1 MSDQKKEFKNELLD
15 KMKINHSNGTVV
27 NLDENTRKAIETF
40 IDTGR
45 VVREAMQPTIQ
56 SLAKTIPLIIET
68 RNKFIESMKPVFE
81 MIEQVS
87 RAVTEIDWEQ
97 IRQDRV
103 EYLKEIDKK
112 LKEYENEFWCLDLM
126 TYSDM
131 VDQGISI
138 DTIPK
143 YIENNLESCIEDIV
157 SDPIYEHHASLI
169 IEAYQAYKV
178 GLYKVCAFPLLATFE
193 RIIASWY
200 VGNVREDKI
209 EIKKTRKVKRLYNE
223 IDPDM
228 YKSVDQEL
236 MFEMFSLSVLRTFKK
251 LFITASKPYQE
262 LNRHSIAHGFHD
274 YEHLAKIDILKLFQL
289 LKAATLL
296 RFLDSK
302 KVKDKTPVEA

>member
-1 MSDQKKEFKNELLD
+1 MSNQKKEFKNELLD
-15 KMKINHSNGTVV
+15 KMKITHSNGIVV
-27 NLDENTRKAIETF
+27 NLDENTKKAIETF

-45 VVREAMQPTIQ
+45 VVREAMQPAIQ
-56 SLAKTIPLIIET
+56 SFAKTIPLIIET

-81 MIEQVS
+81 TIEQIS
-87 RAVTEIDWEQ
+87 RVVAEIDWEQ

-103 EYLKEIDKK
+103 EYLKGIDKK
-112 LKEYENEFWCLDLM
+112 LKEYEKEFWCLDLM

-131 VDQGISI
+131 IDQGISI
-138 DTIPK
+138 DTMPE
-143 YIENNLESCIEDIV
+143 YIEKNLENCIEDIL
-157 SDPIYEHHASLI
+157 SDPIYEYHTSLI

-193 RIIASWY
+193 RIITSWY

-228 YKSVDQEL
+228 YKSVGQEL
-236 MFEMFSLSVLRTFKK
+236 MFEIFSLSVLRTFKK
-251 LFITASKPYQE
+251 LFITASKPHQE

-274 YEHLAKIDILKLFQL
+274 YEHLTKIDILKLFQL
-289 LKAATLL
+289 LKATTIL

-302 KVKDKTPVEA
+302 KVKDKTPLEV

>member
-1 MSDQKKEFKNELLD
+1 MSDQKKEFKNKLLA
-15 KMKINHSNGTVV
+15 KMKITHSNVV
-27 NLDENTRKAIETF
+27 KIDENTKKAIETF

-45 VVREAMQPTIQ
+45 TVREAMQPAIQ
-56 SLAKTIPLIIET
+56 SVAKTIPLIIEVNN
-68 RNKFIESMKPVFE
+68 RFIESMKPVLE
-81 MIEQVS
+81 TIEKVS
-87 RAVTEIDWEQ
+87 RMVAEIDWEQ
-97 IRQDRV
+97 IRQDQA

-131 VDQGISI
+131 VDQGINI
-138 DTIPK
+138 DTISEH
-143 YIENNLESCIEDIV
+143 IEINLESCIEDIV

-169 IEAYQAYKV
+169 IEAYEAYKV

-200 VGNVREDKI
+200 VGNVREDKV

-236 MFEMFSLSVLRTFKK
+236 IFEIFSLSVLRTFKK
-251 LFITASKPYQE
+251 LFITATKPHQE

-274 YEHLAKIDILKLFQL
+274 YEHLTKLDILKLFQL
-289 LKAATLL
+289 LKATTIL

-302 KVKDKTPVEA
+302 KVKDKAPLEA